1 LEFWTFGY
9 LHIRVFSSIIPYGY
23 IFDADLAFN
32 STKMKRVLIVGN
44 SPLPNDNAKKRP
56 SEGLRTWQFVK
67 SLMGGRANG
76 GSTDTDGGASGRS
89 GRSNGKLVPKDG
101 YSVRLVTVA
110 LDDCYG
116 DLNEIAE
123 SGAGTSGAAA
133 GAGSAAAPAPTRESL
148 LRKDFTDAAPDFI
161 HHQVSENDPAL
172 LSVLQSVIDEYQPH
186 VIVGVNLDCCEL
198 VSKLKFEAAFWAD
211 MAGWTMAKAQID
223 AYKSGHDKRLGS
235 YLRDE
240 EKVLERA
247 DFVSV
252 VSEAQKYAVIGEL
265 AMMKKM
271 GAYEFDREFVM
282 RIENGLEDFAADK
295 IEKIVKTVHHTQSS
309 DRAWSAGAFEEVEE
323 VGLRYFK
330 GIDSFSGADLPA
342 NAFVV
347 LWLGSYSAWVDE
359 ETLFKGVEAAMAE
372 VGDEPMDSGSGD
384 SDDDSRAA
392 HSLRSSAA
400 RSGRSTGSGRSTRD
414 IYFISTGG
422 LSDEE
427 EGANKTFLKFKELVG
442 LSRYRD
448 RFKFLGWV
456 PAKHI
461 PYLYRETDV
470 GLNVDRRCLDTL
482 TGSRNR
488 LLEMMKFGLPVVTTF
503 GTELS
508 YGMSGFGAGI
518 CVGSG
523 SVEEVRDA
531 ILELYRNPARR
542 KDYGDK
548 GRRFVEQYH
557 SYDRVMRVFLDWL
570 DEFEVGV
577 SSTEGLR
584 SGPRGHAGLNAASDV
599 ASELAAGLEKGGKKV
614 LKNAKKWFGK

>member
-1 LEFWTFGY
+1 
-9 LHIRVFSSIIPYGY
+9 
-23 IFDADLAFN
+23 
-32 STKMKRVLIVGN
+32 MKRVLIVGN

-67 SLMGGRANG
+67 SLIGGQ
-76 GSTDTDGGASGRS
+76 
-89 GRSNGKLVPKDG
+89 SNEKLIPKDG
-101 YSVRLVTVA
+101 YSVRLVSVA

-123 SGAGTSGAAA
+123 SGTGSSGDAQQMSIDATSGAAT
-133 GAGSAAAPAPTRESL
+133 PAPTRESL
-148 LRKDFTDAAPDFI
+148 LRKDFTDAAPGFI

-198 VSKLKFEAAFWAD
+198 VSKLKFESVFWAD

-223 AYKSGHDKRLGS
+223 AYKSGHNKRLGS

-247 DFVSV
+247 DFICV

-271 GAYEFDREFVM
+271 GAYEFDREFVV

-295 IEKIVKTVHHTQSS
+295 IEKIVKTVRHTPSS

-330 GIDSFSGADLPA
+330 GTDSFSGADLPA

-372 VGDEPMDSGSGD
+372 VGDEPSATGLEAGEGD
-384 SDDDSRAA
+384 SS
-392 HSLRSSAA
+392 A
-400 RSGRSTGSGRSTRD
+400 RSGRSSRD

-422 LSDEE
+422 LSDEK

-461 PYLYRETDV
+461 PYLYRETDM

-518 CVGSG
+518 GVRSG

-557 SYDRVMRVFLDWL
+557 SYDRVMRGFLDWL
-570 DEFEVGV
+570 DKLEVG
-577 SSTEGLR
+577 SDGGGGLR
-584 SGPRGHAGLNAASDV
+584 SGSRGHAGLNAASDV
-599 ASELAAGLEKGGKKV
+599 AAELASGLEKGGKQIFKS
-614 LKNAKKWFGK
+614 AKKWFGGPRG

>member
-1 LEFWTFGY
+1 VFGS
-9 LHIRVFSSIIPYGY
+9 LHILVFCFIIPYARVL
-23 IFDADLAFN
+23 IADLISN
-32 STKMKRVLIVGN
+32 LNEMKRVLIVGN

-67 SLMGGRANG
+67 SLMGGR
-76 GSTDTDGGASGRS
+76 
-89 GRSNGKLVPKDG
+89 SNGKLIPKEG
-101 YSVRLVTVA
+101 YGVRLVTVG
-110 LDDCYG
+110 LDDCY
-116 DLNEIAE
+116 DD
-123 SGAGTSGAAA
+123 
-133 GAGSAAAPAPTRESL
+133 AGSGVSDGGSGGEVSNERPSAASASGGSVGSL
-148 LRKDFTDAAPDFI
+148 SSGDGKFI
-161 HHQVSENDPAL
+161 HHQISESDPAL
-172 LSVLQSVIDEYQPH
+172 LSVLQSVVDEYQPH

-198 VSKLKFEAAFWAD
+198 VSRLKFEAVFWAD

-223 AYKSGHDKRLGS
+223 AYKSGHDRRLGS
-235 YLRDE
+235 YLKNE
-240 EKVLERA
+240 ENVLGRA
-247 DFVSV
+247 DFISV

-271 GAYEFDREFVM
+271 GGYEFNREFVV
-282 RIENGLEDFAADK
+282 RIENGLEDFESDK
-295 IEKIVKTVHHTQSS
+295 IEKIVKTVRHSPSS

-323 VGLRYFK
+323 IGLRYFK
-330 GIDSFSGADLPA
+330 GADSFSGADIPA
-342 NAFVV
+342 NAFVI

-372 VGDEPMDSGSGD
+372 VGEDPSAGSVD
-384 SDDDSRAA
+384 SDEAGTGRLASGRAA
-392 HSLRSSAA
+392 GSA
-400 RSGRSTGSGRSTRD
+400 GRSARD

-422 LSDEE
+422 LSDEA

-461 PYLYRETDV
+461 PYLYRETDM

-488 LLEMMKFGLPVVTTF
+488 LLEMMKFGLPVVTTL

-508 YGMSGFGAGI
+508 YGMSGFGA
-518 CVGSG
+518 CVNVRSG
-523 SVEEVRDA
+523 SVEDVRDS

-557 SYDRVMRVFLDWL
+557 SYDRVMREFLKWL
-570 DEFEVGV
+570 DELKVGSV
-577 SSTEGLR
+577 AGSGVGGSGLKSGVGGLR
-584 SGPRGHAGLNAASDV
+584 AGGAGRGHSGLDAAADV
-599 ASELAAGLEKGGKKV
+599 AAGLASGIASEGKKV
-614 LKNAKKWFGK
+614 LKSAKGWFKK